1 MRQTRVHGDSYA
13 DVETAT
19 FLKNYDQIKTRT
31 IQGGNLLGLRP
42 EVYST
47 TTKTR
52 FIFYTTEGIRCS
64 WQGSNPTFRSF
75 SSSPIKLVELVNHL
89 LIG

>member
-47 TTKTR
+47 TTTIR
-52 FIFYTTEGIRCS
+52 NIGFIKNIS
-64 WQGSNPTFRSF
+64 
-75 SSSPIKLVELVNHL
+75 L
-89 LIG
+89 

>member
-1 MRQTRVHGDSYA
+1 MSQTRVHGDSYA

-47 TTKTR
+47 TT
-52 FIFYTTEGIRCS
+52 TTTSIE
-64 WQGSNPTFRSF
+64 
-75 SSSPIKLVELVNHL
+75 H
-89 LIG
+89 

>member
-1 MRQTRVHGDSYA
+1 MEHTRGLKTRGNNRKLKEIKRSTMRQTRVHGDSYA

-47 TTKTR
+47 TTTNRKMQNETL
-52 FIFYTTEGIRCS
+52 IIR
-64 WQGSNPTFRSF
+64 
-75 SSSPIKLVELVNHL
+75 
-89 LIG
+89 